1 MAGLAGD
8 AHPYTSSVS
17 TFHCPKRA
25 RPWSAFGRMFQEAEK
40 DNGIVTDDPRFG
52 HGSDQKCRRRGRHS
66 VVIDHQRDGFTSR
79 MKIIDI
85 PSLPF
90 SSRTSLVARVPAPFV
105 RQGPLTRFLIVLT

>member
-40 DNGIVTDDPRFG
+40 DNGIVTDDPR
-52 HGSDQKCRRRGRHS
+52 
-66 VVIDHQRDGFTSR
+66 SR